1 MVVDKEKSEALV
13 GYYTILAQPNPFYE
27 RLKLVGL
34 NPEKT
39 YHLTGNGKDEMR
51 YGRDLETIGII
62 LGKNYIGRENDYWSR
77 EMPGDFYGEIYHLQ
91 EFIK

>member
-1 MVVDKEKSEALV
+1 
-13 GYYTILAQPNPFYE
+13 
-27 RLKLVGL
+27 
-34 NPEKT
+34 
-39 YHLTGNGKDEMR
+39 MR

-62 LGKNYIGRENDYWSR
+62 LGKNYIGKENDYWSR